1 MHRYKKRTCIYCII
15 FVLMNK
21 EYKFSQK
28 SIIIKFDQIYR
39 RKYKHLKY
47 SINTL
52 QDIFYGRSTDINYI
66 IIVYILSTTLVKL
79 WRHWHF
85 WLNIYGLFIETG
97 GVCKYSF
104 EYYFIFSKMWFQH
117 LWRDYFNPLLLYLY
131 PSKICII
138 LINERLKR
146 RTR

>member
-1 MHRYKKRTCIYCII
+1 
-15 FVLMNK
+15 MNK
-21 EYKFSQK
+21 EYKFSQN

-79 WRHWHF
+79 
-85 WLNIYGLFIETG
+85 
-97 GVCKYSF
+97 
-104 EYYFIFSKMWFQH
+104 
-117 LWRDYFNPLLLYLY
+117 
-131 PSKICII
+131 
-138 LINERLKR
+138 
-146 RTR
+146 